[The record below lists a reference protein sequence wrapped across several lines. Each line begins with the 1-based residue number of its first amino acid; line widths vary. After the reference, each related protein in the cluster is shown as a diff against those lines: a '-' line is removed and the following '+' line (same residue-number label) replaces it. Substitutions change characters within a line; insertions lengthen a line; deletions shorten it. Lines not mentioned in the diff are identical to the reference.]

1 MTEPGS
7 SDLPVSFVPS
17 ALSTEEA
24 ARALRAADWAATL
37 GEEHLS
43 GLARHFR
50 AFHVARGA
58 DLCAEGDPGLYM
70 GVLVGGLLKVSKRD
84 YYGNDRSFGLVEP
97 GDTFGEMSFLD
108 GHTRSASLRCAEDA
122 ELLVLTQQGYGS
134 LVRDEP
140 TLAVA
145 LLEQLCRALSAR
157 VRRLTDR
164 AVQQLL

>member
-7 SDLPVSFVPS
+7 SDLPASFLPS
-17 ALSTEEA
+17 ALSTEDA
-24 ARALRAADWAATL
+24 ARALRAAEWGREL
-37 GEEHLS
+37 GEAQLL

-50 AFHVARGA
+50 AFHVARGV
-58 DLCAEGDPGLYM
+58 DLCIEGDPGLYM
-70 GVLVGGLLKVSKRD
+70 GVLVGGQLKVAKRD
-84 YYGNDRSFGLVEP
+84 YYGNDRNFGVVEP

-108 GHTRSASLRCAEDA
+108 GHPRSASLRSAEDA
-122 ELLVLTQQGYGS
+122 ELLVLTQQGYAS
-134 LVRDEP
+134 LVRAEP
-140 TLAVA
+140 SLAVA